1 MKVLL
6 EDRRKALGVE
16 WKMQVPKAGAKED
29 LVPSLVEKVVAVD
42 VANRRHLET
51 KKPDDKLDI
60 LYLILFVLSNYKA
73 TYRRKGLLPVI
84 IILRW
89 NVCRLEMFTLFPL

>member
-1 MKVLL
+1 MVFI
-6 EDRRKALGVE
+6 V
-16 WKMQVPKAGAKED
+16 Q
-29 LVPSLVEKVVAVD
+29 VVAVD

-60 LYLILFVLSNYKA
+60 LYLIVFLLSNYKV

-89 NVCRLEMFTLFPL
+89 NVCRLEMLTLFPL